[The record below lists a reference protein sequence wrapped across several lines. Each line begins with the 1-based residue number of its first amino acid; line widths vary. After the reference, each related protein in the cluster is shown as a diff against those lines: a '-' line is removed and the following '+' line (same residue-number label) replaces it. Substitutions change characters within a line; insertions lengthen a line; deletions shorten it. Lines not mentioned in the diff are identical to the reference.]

1 MSVRHSALVIFKV
14 VLGLLIAAAAPF
26 AWGSDSA
33 VPWVVHYANKA
44 PLSAYDPYKVIVV
57 DSDAHPN
64 LSELKQSGQKIVLG
78 YISVGEVESY
88 RKYFSLVKQQGLLMH
103 ENANWPNSWMVDLRS
118 KKWVSV
124 LLDHVAPSIL
134 ASGFDG
140 FFLDTVDNA
149 EYLESLDPVSNA
161 GMEEA
166 AKQIILDLR
175 ARFPNAKI
183 MMNRGYA
190 VLPDVG
196 RQIDY
201 LLAESVYSSF
211 DFKQSRYFVVENQQY
226 QEHLN
231 ILMQAQKKFPDLK
244 IMTLDYWDP
253 NDKEGFKKIYTLQKN
268 NGFSPFV
275 ATIELDRII
284 TPTH

>member
-1 MSVRHSALVIFKV
+1 MLVAILKV
-14 VLGLLIAAAAPF
+14 VLGLFIAAAAPF
-26 AWGSDSA
+26 AWCSDSA

-44 PLSAYDPYKVIVV
+44 PISAYDPYEVIIV

-64 LSELKQSGQKIVLG
+64 ISELKRSGQKIVLG
-78 YISVGEVESY
+78 YISVGEVEKY

-103 ENANWPNSWMVDLRS
+103 ENANWPNSWMVDMRS

>member
-1 MSVRHSALVIFKV
+1 MPVVILQM
-14 VLGLLIAAAAPF
+14 VLSLFIVAAAPLV
-26 AWGSDSA
+26 WCSDVSI
-33 VPWVVHYANKA
+33 PWVVHYANKA

-57 DSDAHPN
+57 DSEAHPN
-64 LSELKQSGQKIVLG
+64 ISELKRSGQKIVLG
-78 YISVGEVESY
+78 YISVGEVENY
-88 RKYFSLVKQQGLLMH
+88 RKYFSLIKEEGILLH
-103 ENANWPNSWMVDLRS
+103 QNANWPNSWMVDMRS

-124 LLDHVAPSIL
+124 LLDRIAPSIL

-140 FFLDTVDNA
+140 FFLDTLDDA
-149 EYLESLDPVSNA
+149 EYLESLDSVNYA
-161 GMEEA
+161 GMKEA
-166 AKQIILDLR
+166 AKQIVLALR

-190 VLPDVG
+190 VLPEVG
-196 RQIDY
+196 KQIDY

-211 DFKQSRYFVVENQQY
+211 DFKQSRYFVVDNQQY

-244 IMTLDYWDP
+244 IMTLDYWNPSDQA
-253 NDKEGFKKIYTLQKN
+253 GFKKIYTLQQN

-275 ATIELDRII
+275 ATIELDQII
-284 TPTH
+284 TPTP

>member
-1 MSVRHSALVIFKV
+1 MSVGHSVLVIFKV
-14 VLGLLIAAAAPF
+14 VLSLLIAAAAP
-26 AWGSDSA
+26 AWCSDQA
-33 VPWVVHYANKA
+33 VPWVVHYANSA
-44 PLSAYDPYKVIVV
+44 PISAYDPYKMIVV
-57 DSDAHPN
+57 DSDAHPSI
-64 LSELKQSGQKIVLG
+64 SELKRSSQKIVLG

-88 RKYFSLVKQQGLLMH
+88 RKYFSLVKQQGLLMRQ
-103 ENANWPNSWMVDLRS
+103 NANWPNSWMVDMRS
-118 KKWVSV
+118 KKWVSM
-124 LLDHVAPSIL
+124 LLDRVAPSIL

-149 EYLESLDPVSNA
+149 EYLESLDPVNNA
-161 GMEEA
+161 GMKEA
-166 AKQIILDLR
+166 AKQIILELR

-190 VLPDVG
+190 VLPDIG
-196 RQIDY
+196 KHIDY

-211 DFKQSRYFVVENQQY
+211 DFKSSRYFVVENQQY
-226 QEHLN
+226 REHLN
-231 ILMQAQKKFPDLK
+231 LLMQAQKKFPELK

-253 NDKEGFKKIYTLQKN
+253 NDKEGFKEIYKLQQS

-284 TPTH
+284 TPMP

>member
-1 MSVRHSALVIFKV
+1 M
-14 VLGLLIAAAAPF
+14 VLGLFIVAAAP
-26 AWGSDSA
+26 WVWCSDVSI
-33 VPWVVHYANKA
+33 PWVVHYANKA
-44 PLSAYDPYKVIVV
+44 PLSAYDPYKVVVV
-57 DSDAHPN
+57 DSEAHPN
-64 LSELKQSGQKIVLG
+64 ISELKKSGQKIVLG
-78 YISVGEVESY
+78 YISVGEVENY
-88 RKYFSLVKQQGLLMH
+88 RNYFSLIKAEGILLH
-103 ENANWPNSWMVDLRS
+103 QNANWPNSWMVDMRS

-124 LLDHVAPSIL
+124 LLDRIAPSIL

-140 FFLDTVDNA
+140 FFLDTLDDA
-149 EYLESLDPVSNA
+149 EYLESLDSVNYA
-161 GMEEA
+161 GMKEA
-166 AKQIILDLR
+166 AKQIVLALR

-190 VLPDVG
+190 VLPEVG
-196 RQIDY
+196 TQIDY

-211 DFKQSRYFVVENQQY
+211 DFKQSRYFLVDNQQY
-226 QEHLN
+226 KEHLN

-253 NDKEGFKKIYTLQKN
+253 SDQEGFKKIYTLQQN

-284 TPTH
+284 TPTP

>member
-1 MSVRHSALVIFKV
+1 M
-14 VLGLLIAAAAPF
+14 VLSLFIVAAAPLV
-26 AWGSDSA
+26 WCSDVSI
-33 VPWVVHYANKA
+33 PWVVHYANKA

-57 DSDAHPN
+57 DSEAHPN
-64 LSELKQSGQKIVLG
+64 ISELKRSGQKIVLG
-78 YISVGEVESY
+78 YISVGEVENY
-88 RKYFSLVKQQGLLMH
+88 RKYFSLIKEEGILLH
-103 ENANWPNSWMVDLRS
+103 QNANWPNSWMVDMRS

-124 LLDHVAPSIL
+124 LLDRIAPSIL

-140 FFLDTVDNA
+140 FFLDTLDDA
-149 EYLESLDPVSNA
+149 EYLESLDSVNYA
-161 GMEEA
+161 GMKEA
-166 AKQIILDLR
+166 AKQIVLALR

-190 VLPDVG
+190 VLPEVG
-196 RQIDY
+196 KQIDY

-211 DFKQSRYFVVENQQY
+211 DFKQSRYFVVDNQQY

-244 IMTLDYWDP
+244 IMTLDYWNPSDQA
-253 NDKEGFKKIYTLQKN
+253 GFKKIYTLQQN

-275 ATIELDRII
+275 ATIELDQII
-284 TPTH
+284 TPTP